1 MNRIAFLIP
10 TIDCI
15 SGAER
20 QVLLLAEGLAR
31 RNWQVRV
38 IALSGSGGTASE
50 ELSGA
55 GIGFL
60 SLQMRKGLADPRGWF
75 HFHRWLATNKP
86 DIVHAHMPH
95 AAWFARWSHLFAPGS
110 KVVDTIHTSAIGT
123 WGRQFGYRLSDRLA
137 DKVTAVS
144 TAAADAYL
152 SAGMVAN
159 RHILVV
165 PNGIETWVWRP
176 DRTIRDTI
184 RNNLGL
190 KDEFLWFAVGR
201 LEPVK
206 DYPTL
211 LRAFAVVRRQ
221 VRLVIA
227 GTGALELSLRQLAME
242 LGIGDRV
249 HFLGFTTDVCR
260 WMQAADGFVLSSLW
274 EGLPMGLLEA
284 AACALPAVATD
295 VAGTGEIILHE
306 RTGLLAAPGDVGGL
320 AAAMTRLMR
329 MPIEVREAMG
339 NCARKSISEQ
349 FSMERVLDRWEFLY
363 AELLRERSSAPLWK
377 RFHRV

>member
-1 MNRIAFLIP
+1 
-10 TIDCI
+10 
-15 SGAER
+15 
-20 QVLLLAEGLAR
+20 
-31 RNWQVRV
+31 
-38 IALSGSGGTASE
+38 
-50 ELSGA
+50 
-55 GIGFL
+55 
-60 SLQMRKGLADPRGWF
+60 
-75 HFHRWLATNKP
+75 
-86 DIVHAHMPH
+86 
-95 AAWFARWSHLFAPGS
+95 
-110 KVVDTIHTSAIGT
+110 
-123 WGRQFGYRLSDRLA
+123 
-137 DKVTAVS
+137 
-144 TAAADAYL
+144 
-152 SAGMVAN
+152 
-159 RHILVV
+159 
-165 PNGIETWVWRP
+165 
-176 DRTIRDTI
+176 
-184 RNNLGL
+184 
-190 KDEFLWFAVGR
+190 
-201 LEPVK
+201 
-206 DYPTL
+206 
-211 LRAFAVVRRQ
+211 
-221 VRLVIA
+221 VIA

-242 LGIGDRV
+242 LRIGDRV

-377 RFHRV
+377 KFHRV